1 MRGFAV
7 YHLGHGERRAGHILA
22 AERAYSE
29 ASRLGLQTDN
39 LLLALV
45 ALANLSGVQMTMG
58 RLREAAETSQ
68 RILAIANERQRQ
80 AWPVAGLAHEGLG
93 RLYYEWNDLE
103 AAARTLLLGIEYGQ
117 RGGLIGLEENSR
129 TWLVFTLQSQG
140 DLSGADE
147 ELREIAKLRR
157 RDLQAAHIVQLAAM
171 EARLRLRQGRL
182 EEATRWAETCGLN
195 LDDADPLYSRQPEY
209 LTLARLFIARGKF
222 EGVVAMLD
230 RFLQSSEAEGRVG
243 DTIEILIQKAF
254 VQYAS
259 GAKQQAFELLEHA
272 LRLAEP
278 EGYVRSFVDE
288 GEPMRQLLADF
299 QSVLQQRMDTLVSSS
314 APLLLAYTGRLLAAF
329 SQPFPNPTQERAS
342 LIEPLSERE
351 MDILRLIATGHTNKE
366 IADILV
372 IAVST
377 VKSHINNLY
386 GKLGTQRRTQ
396 AIAIA
401 RDLGLLQE

>member
-1 MRGFAV
+1 
-7 YHLGHGERRAGHILA
+7 
-22 AERAYSE
+22 
-29 ASRLGLQTDN
+29 
-39 LLLALV
+39 
-45 ALANLSGVQMTMG
+45 
-58 RLREAAETSQ
+58 
-68 RILAIANERQRQ
+68 
-80 AWPVAGLAHEGLG
+80 
-93 RLYYEWNDLE
+93 
-103 AAARTLLLGIEYGQ
+103 
-117 RGGLIGLEENSR
+117 
-129 TWLVFTLQSQG
+129 
-140 DLSGADE
+140 
-147 ELREIAKLRR
+147 
-157 RDLQAAHIVQLAAM
+157 
-171 EARLRLRQGRL
+171 
-182 EEATRWAETCGLN
+182 
-195 LDDADPLYSRQPEY
+195 
-209 LTLARLFIARGKF
+209 
-222 EGVVAMLD
+222 MLD

-314 APLLLAYTGRLLAAF
+314 APLLLAYTGRLLASF
-329 SQPFPNPTQERAS
+329 SQPRSIPTQEGVS